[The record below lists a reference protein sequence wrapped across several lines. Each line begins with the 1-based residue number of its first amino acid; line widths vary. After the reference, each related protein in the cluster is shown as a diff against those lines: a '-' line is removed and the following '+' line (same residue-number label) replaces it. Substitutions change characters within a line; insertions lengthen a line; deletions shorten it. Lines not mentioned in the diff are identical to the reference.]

1 MKPAIGFIEFN
12 SIAAGIFATDA
23 MAKKSDVDILDSR
36 SVCPGKY
43 VVLVGGLTGPVDEA
57 MQAGLEA
64 GADAVTDHLFLPN
77 VHPAVVPAILAAVP
91 VDELDAL
98 GVIETF
104 SIPSCILAADSAVK
118 EAEIELI
125 EIRLANGL
133 GGKSFVT
140 FTGEIHDVEAALKKG
155 AGKAGEIG
163 CLVRTSLVPRPHPVM
178 KNFVL

>member
-1 MKPAIGFIEFN
+1 METSVGFIEFN

-23 MAKKSDVDILDSR
+23 MAKKSEVEIIDSR

-43 VVLVGGLTGPVDEA
+43 IILIAGTTGPVDESL
-57 MQAGLEA
+57 QAGLEA

-77 VHPAVVPAILAAVP
+77 VHTQVIPAILAAGP
-91 VDELDAL
+91 VGKLQAV

-118 EAEIELI
+118 EAEIRLL

-140 FTGEIHDVEAALKKG
+140 MTGDIPDIEAAM
-155 AGKAGEIG
+155 EIG
-163 CLVRTSLVPRPHPVM
+163 EQKVKTIGALVRTVIIPRPHPDLAR
-178 KNFVL
+178 FIL